1 MKLVRID
8 RIAPGGEALDLHPR
22 MTVVADAPPELRRR
36 LVEVFRSFS
45 QDTAPGH
52 PGLLEVSGVRLTLDR
67 ATLDQLQLD
76 PLVDAV
82 LRFGGPD
89 ASDRPVGDSLG
100 QVPGETTT
108 DALRRRLREV
118 AARRTQL
125 AERMEHHRND
135 LDPHAG
141 TAVEVGLGQIEALE
155 SRRSTLRA
163 EWERERSQRDEHR
176 DELRARRASLRTWL
190 EQAGRL
196 DAAAVQAARDALV
209 RVIEPP
215 TELDPVAVRLA
226 DRLEGLLV
234 EARELAARRT
244 MLQLREREATQRLD
258 EAVEAARSA
267 ERAMRSG
274 SVDPDVVARLEQV
287 RDEIFSVG
295 DRAGRLSSSRNKRRV
310 SELRAEEAVLL
321 DRLGYDTNSAYVM
334 GIPSLRAE
342 MERISRVDTA
352 QNRSERIEAEVE
364 QLRAELPDRRTVDRA
379 GVELSA
385 ALVESL
391 EYLGDPRALSLASSE
406 RDPDDVE
413 QLAELVYST
422 TEELR
427 LRRVTVSTDDAPQVM
442 IATDRLRRV
451 LEDNCA
457 EWPDDDEDPVGP
469 FPEWSTAVSASELVD
484 VARDWAFWHERVERA
499 IAPARAR
506 LAAIEDELAALDAAG
521 DPVQDV
527 SRWAEVEAE
536 LDAALDRL
544 NAAEERVRVHELATA
559 AIAELREQELHV
571 RDEERSLLAAI
582 AEAERPT
589 GAMPLS
595 PDLPPSGLPSSGSTA
610 TPPPYHPPPYH
621 PPAGA
626 DGWGSTEPGTGDAAV
641 TPPADA
647 PAARPSTA
655 SVEWTVVSRLAEQRS
670 VSFAGSI
677 PVLVD
682 GLPEDP
688 ADAAAV
694 VRRLQ
699 AMSDLVQ
706 VVLLAGGSDPSLG
719 LVDRSTASLTSF

>member
-1 MKLVRID
+1 
-8 RIAPGGEALDLHPR
+8 
-22 MTVVADAPPELRRR
+22 
-36 LVEVFRSFS
+36 
-45 QDTAPGH
+45 
-52 PGLLEVSGVRLTLDR
+52 
-67 ATLDQLQLD
+67 
-76 PLVDAV
+76 
-82 LRFGGPD
+82 
-89 ASDRPVGDSLG
+89 
-100 QVPGETTT
+100 
-108 DALRRRLREV
+108 
-118 AARRTQL
+118 
-125 AERMEHHRND
+125 
-135 LDPHAG
+135 
-141 TAVEVGLGQIEALE
+141 
-155 SRRSTLRA
+155 
-163 EWERERSQRDEHR
+163 
-176 DELRARRASLRTWL
+176 
-190 EQAGRL
+190 
-196 DAAAVQAARDALV
+196 
-209 RVIEPP
+209 
-215 TELDPVAVRLA
+215 
-226 DRLEGLLV
+226 
-234 EARELAARRT
+234 

-310 SELRAEEAVLL
+310 SELRAEEAMLL
-321 DRLGYDTNSAYVM
+321 DRLGYDTYSAYVM

-413 QLAELVYST
+413 LLAELVYST

-457 EWPDDDEDPVGP
+457 DWPDDDEDPVGP

-506 LAAIEDELAALDAAG
+506 LAAIDDELAALDAAG

-559 AIAELREQELHV
+559 AIAELREQELHG
-571 RDEERSLLAAI
+571 RDEARSLLAAI

-589 GAMPLS
+589 GAMPIA
-595 PDLPPSGLPSSGSTA
+595 PDLPPSGPAPTGSTA
-610 TPPPYHPPPYH
+610 TPPPYHPP
-621 PPAGA
+621 A
-626 DGWGSTEPGTGDAAV
+626 GDAAA

-647 PAARPSTA
+647 SAARPSSA

-706 VVLLAGGSDPSLG
+706 VVLLAAGSDPSLG